1 MEFWPLL
8 YTRIQ
13 ETSFEVRTW
22 IAFQNFLK
30 LQQEVVIH
38 NNIIRLYGIMKD
50 ECENQLHLC
59 YRNPREEWLP
69 TFETSLINVIN
80 RVRGY
85 IEKFSFIYRLE

>member
-1 MEFWPLL
+1 MYNDGYYLGTSSDPLGKEFWPLL

-50 ECENQLHLC
+50 ESPPL
-59 YRNPREEWLP
+59 LP
-69 TFETSLINVIN
+69 EP
-80 RVRGY
+80 
-85 IEKFSFIYRLE
+85 